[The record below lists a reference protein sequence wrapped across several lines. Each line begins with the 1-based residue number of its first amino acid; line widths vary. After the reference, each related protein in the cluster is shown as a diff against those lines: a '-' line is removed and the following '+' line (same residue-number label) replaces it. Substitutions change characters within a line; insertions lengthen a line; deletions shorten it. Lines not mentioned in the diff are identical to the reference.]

1 MNVLKLIDLIG
12 KCHEYNSNIT
22 SSLNIKIKKGLYHQF
37 QISCSK
43 YELSEIME
51 TSNTLNNDK
60 KVSSTILIFV
70 QLLFF
75 KKLQKDM
82 LQ

>member
-1 MNVLKLIDLIG
+1 M
-12 KCHEYNSNIT
+12 S
-22 SSLNIKIKKGLYHQF
+22 KKGLYHQF

-51 TSNTLNNDK
+51 TSHTLNNDK
-60 KVSSTILIFV
+60 KVSSTILTFV

-82 LQ
+82 LH